1 MLFLQSD
8 EGIEQIYGDAP
19 YYQFSDGI
27 KLHFDIRD
35 FIQVNSALNEP
46 MVNTALDWLELS
58 QQDCVLDLFCG
69 MGNFTLP
76 LAKRVKSAV
85 GIEGVLKWYKK
96 RRKMPRETKSK
107 ILNFSKRILTN
118 PLLNNLGLIS
128 RSIKFCLILHAVAQ
142 LSR

>member
-35 FIQVNSALNEP
+35 FVQVNRALNER
-46 MVNTALDWLELS
+46 MVNTALDWLELN
-58 QQDCVLDLFCG
+58 QHDCVLDLFCG

-85 GIEGVLKWYKK
+85 GIEGV
-96 RRKMPRETKSK
+96 
-107 ILNFSKRILTN
+107 F
-118 PLLNNLGLIS
+118 
-128 RSIKFCLILHAVAQ
+128 
-142 LSR
+142 